1 MHSYRSGPSRST
13 PANVQCQK
21 CLKRGHYSY
30 ECKTTAQER
39 PYVSRPSRTQQLR
52 NPKLIPKLTNDAPNP
67 LEKKKGAA
75 DEELARQES
84 ERERRRAL
92 EDRDD
97 ESDEAPRRP
106 RSPSVDSVSTVSTNS
121 RAGSASPPRHPRNR
135 YGSESGEEAG
145 EVEESRHRRKYSRRA
160 RITSAE
166 TGSVV
171 AGLGHHV
178 SVVTEETEMA
188 SRGIMEI
195 GIAIDE
201 TPRLGATQESA
212 VSALSANVWL

>member
-1 MHSYRSGPSRST
+1 MY
-13 PANVQCQK
+13 NVR
-21 CLKRGHYSY
+21 KRHYSY
-30 ECKTTAQER
+30 ECKATAQER

-121 RAGSASPPRHPRNR
+121 RAGSASPPRL
-135 YGSESGEEAG
+135 G
-145 EVEESRHRRKYSRRA
+145 RHDVPENGARIRDQLLPGA
-160 RITSAE
+160 RITGAE

>member
-1 MHSYRSGPSRST
+1 MSLDHREHSNFATPNSFQSSQMMLQTLWRKRRAPQTRNWLGRNLREKGDALWRIGMMSRMRPRDDRGRPLST
-13 PANVQCQK
+13 LCQL
-21 CLKRGHYSY
+21 CPPTRALARHR
-30 ECKTTAQER
+30 R
-39 PYVSRPSRTQQLR
+39 PYVQETDTALKAGKRLGKWKSRDIGGNTREVGRHDVPENGARIRDQLL
-52 NPKLIPKLTNDAPNP
+52 P
-67 LEKKKGAA
+67 G
-75 DEELARQES
+75 
-84 ERERRRAL
+84 
-92 EDRDD
+92 
-97 ESDEAPRRP
+97 
-106 RSPSVDSVSTVSTNS
+106 
-121 RAGSASPPRHPRNR
+121 
-135 YGSESGEEAG
+135 
-145 EVEESRHRRKYSRRA
+145 A
-160 RITSAE
+160 RITGAE